1 MIKMFITFEGL
12 DASGKTSAIQGL
24 KTHLFTNYPNLEFVF
39 TREPGGNNL
48 AVAEKIRDLIL
59 DTQNNIDP
67 FSEALLYLTGRN
79 IHIEQVI
86 KPALAAKKVII
97 CDRYIDSSIVYQGH
111 ARNLGMAKIEQLNLM
126 VAGNVLPKYTFY
138 FAVEPQTAW
147 KRLQAQASSP
157 DRLEKEGLAF
167 FERVL
172 EGYQYLLQR
181 DKERFIIIDA
191 NQSPELVLKAVKAN
205 FDKILQQ
212 II

>member
-1 MIKMFITFEGL
+1 M
-12 DASGKTSAIQGL
+12 
-24 KTHLFTNYPNLEFVF
+24 
-39 TREPGGNNL
+39 
-48 AVAEKIRDLIL
+48 
-59 DTQNNIDP
+59 
-67 FSEALLYLTGRN
+67 
-79 IHIEQVI
+79 
-86 KPALAAKKVII
+86 
-97 CDRYIDSSIVYQGH
+97 
-111 ARNLGMAKIEQLNLM
+111 
-126 VAGNVLPKYTFY
+126 
-138 FAVEPQTAW
+138 
-147 KRLQAQASSP
+147 QAQTSSP

>member
-126 VAGNVLPKYTFY
+126 VADNVLPKYTFY
-138 FAVEPQTAW
+138 FAVEPQTA
-147 KRLQAQASSP
+147 
-157 DRLEKEGLAF
+157 
-167 FERVL
+167 
-172 EGYQYLLQR
+172 
-181 DKERFIIIDA
+181 
-191 NQSPELVLKAVKAN
+191 
-205 FDKILQQ
+205 
-212 II
+212 